1 MMRCA
6 IYARAATKGEC
17 EVQLSELRGYV
28 ARRGWSL
35 ASEYVDIGAARPQ
48 LAKLMAEANRRRIDR
63 VVVWTLGRWGRS
75 LVGCLGS
82 IQELHDRGIGWIA
95 VSQGI
100 DMDEDS
106 PGSRAQLTMLAALMT
121 WGSDSK
127 RERIKAGM
135 LLAKR
140 RGGEC
145 GRPKLVFDRELVGR
159 LHEDGKSIREIARE
173 LGVGR
178 GTVER
183 ILSVPK
189 G

>member
-1 MMRCA
+1 MA
-6 IYARAATKGEC
+6 DAH
-17 EVQLSELRGYV
+17 
-28 ARRGWSL
+28 RRL
-35 ASEYVDIGAARPQ
+35 
-48 LAKLMAEANRRRIDR
+48 IDR
-63 VVVWTLGRWGRS
+63 VLVWTLDRWGRS
-75 LVGCLGS
+75 QAGCLGS

-106 PGSRAQLTMLAALMT
+106 PGSRAQLTLVAALMA
-121 WGSDSK
+121 WGSESK

-189 G
+189 R